1 MITKK
6 IKRVELTPDETREF
20 FAPMLT
26 GEGSKLKSVYL
37 DLSNDPGLT
46 IEVVV
51 EEEEIPCETWA
62 HI

>member
-1 MITKK
+1 VITKK

-51 EEEEIPCETWA
+51 EESEVE
-62 HI
+62 